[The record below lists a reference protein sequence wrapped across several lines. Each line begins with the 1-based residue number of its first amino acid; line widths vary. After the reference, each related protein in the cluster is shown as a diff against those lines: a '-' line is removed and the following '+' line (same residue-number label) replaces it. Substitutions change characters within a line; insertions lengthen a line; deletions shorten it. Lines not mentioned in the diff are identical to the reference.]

1 LTADLALSSADNF
14 SRSLYLDIFWALGG
28 MNTLTLGCTALLVSA
43 LMACSAPKVRN
54 AYEGPERAASDVAT
68 LFTAKKSAYPDQR
81 PRALF
86 SAVNGKHYGT
96 AVVGYPTVARV
107 LPGEALVKVYCVTDD
122 LPASWDKF
130 LLFYA
135 TLRAG
140 HFYELACDRFT
151 ASAIDRGT
159 SYESIHHLLA
169 DAIQAK
175 QAQ

>member
-1 LTADLALSSADNF
+1 
-14 SRSLYLDIFWALGG
+14 
-28 MNTLTLGCTALLVSA
+28 MNTLTLGCTALLVGA
-43 LMACSAPKVRN
+43 LMACSAAKVRN

-68 LFTAKKSAYPDQR
+68 LFTARKSAYSDQR

-96 AVVGYPTVARV
+96 AIVGYPTVARL
-107 LPGEALVKVYCVTDD
+107 LPGEVLVKVYCITDD
-122 LPASWDKF
+122 LPPSWDKF

-135 TLRAG
+135 SLKAG
-140 HFYELACDRFT
+140 HFYELVCDSFT

-169 DAIQAK
+169 DAIHAK